1 MKQLLVPA
9 ILFVPAISLGQD
21 LLEPL
26 VVTSSRSETKLT
38 DVPYTTTLLD
48 EAILWESA
56 RRTLPEALQYTP
68 GVSIQKT
75 GNGAG
80 SPFIRGF
87 TGRQNLLLVDGVRI
101 NNSTFRSGPVQYWN
115 TIDSLTI
122 DHLELIKSQ
131 GSVLYGSDAVGGT
144 LNAFTKSSDFRSETE
159 GQAYIGGSA
168 TYQYRSNG
176 DGSHLGRLETEA
188 GVGGKFGVLLGIS
201 SKDFGDIEDSD
212 VGLMKNTG
220 YSEQNIDFRFDWA
233 VTPDSTL
240 TFASYYLDQD
250 DIWRWHRTRYN
261 PGWIEDGHIAAPGR
275 WAANTNDQEHSL
287 TFLRYAG
294 ENPQADAFIKRWSAT
309 LSFQK
314 TDDSEFQNRLGDPAP
329 GSRPIRGS
337 NIRTETTGID
347 LSLESPVGP
356 GTLVYGFDYY
366 HDSVESSGYQRNLA
380 NTNGRESLPIADDSK
395 YDLFGAFAQYVWKPV
410 DQFELTGGLRYTYAQ
425 ATLGRFYNAALVA
438 QPSTSSD
445 WENLTGSLRGLYH
458 LNDAWSLYGGVSQAF
473 RAPNL
478 DDLSGN
484 RTSLASTTGL
494 GSVNVS
500 PEKYVTYEIGTRHTT
515 ERTSFNAAIF
525 YTDVQDLIVGVPV
538 ALGSGTS
545 VATNDG
551 DGYIYGVELEGA
563 WRIDEQWTLS
573 GFAAWQDGRTTTSAF
588 VGGPQIDRPN
598 TRSLPLSGSVALRWT
613 SPGKKVWVEGRV
625 LAAATEDRIT
635 AADQRADNQ
644 RIPTGGTPGYVVTS
658 IYSGWQAAQ
667 NLELTCGLENLTD
680 DGYRAHGSGQ
690 NEPGFNA
697 ILGAKVTW

>member
-21 LLEPL
+21 LLDPL

-38 DVPYTTTLLD
+38 DVPYTTSLLD
-48 EAILWESA
+48 EAILWETA

-144 LNAFTKSSDFRSETE
+144 LNAFTKSSDFRNEAE
-159 GQAYIGGSA
+159 GQAYYGGSA
-168 TYQYRSNG
+168 DYQFRSNG
-176 DGSHLGRLETEA
+176 DGSHIGRLETE
-188 GVGGKFGVLLGIS
+188 GGIGGKFGFLLGIS

-220 YSEQNIDFRFDWA
+220 YSEQNIDFRVDWA

-250 DIWRWHRTRYN
+250 DAWRWHRTRFN

-337 NIRTETTGID
+337 NIRTETTGLD

-380 NTNGRESLPIADDSK
+380 NTNRRESLPIADDSK

-425 ATLGRFYNAALVA
+425 ATLGRFYNATLVA
-438 QPSTSSD
+438 QPSTSSE
-445 WENLTGSLRGLYH
+445 WEDLTGSLRGLYH
-458 LNDAWSLYGGVSQAF
+458 LNDSWSVYGGISEAF

-484 RTSLASTTGL
+484 RTSQASTTGL
-494 GSVNVS
+494 GSTDVS
-500 PEKYVTYEIGTRHTT
+500 PEHYLTYEIGTRHTT
-515 ERTSFNAAIF
+515 ERTSFNAAVF

-538 ALGSGTS
+538 ALGSGTT
-545 VATNDG
+545 VASNDG
-551 DGYIYGVELEGA
+551 DGYIYGVEFEGA
-563 WRIDEQWTLS
+563 WKIDEQWTLS
-573 GFAAWQDGRTTTSAF
+573 GFAAWQDGRTTTSSF

-598 TRSLPLSGSVALRWT
+598 TRSLPLNGSVALRWT

-644 RIPTGGTPGYVVTS
+644 RIPTGGTPSYVVTS

-680 DGYRAHGSGQ
+680 EGYRAHGSGQ

>member
-1 MKQLLVPA
+1 MKKLLVPA

-38 DVPYTTTLLD
+38 DVPYTTSLLD
-48 EAILWESA
+48 EAILWENA

-144 LNAFTKSSDFRSETE
+144 LNAFTKSSDFRNETE
-159 GQAYIGGSA
+159 GQAYFGGSA
-168 TYQYRSNG
+168 DYQFRSNG
-176 DGSHLGRLETEA
+176 DGSHIGRLETEA
-188 GVGGKFGVLLGIS
+188 GIGGKFGFLLGIS

-220 YSEQNIDFRFDWA
+220 YSEQNIDFRVDWA
-233 VTPDSTL
+233 VTPDTTL

-250 DIWRWHRTRYN
+250 DAWRWHRTRFN

-337 NIRTETTGID
+337 NIRTETTGLD

-410 DQFELTGGLRYTYAQ
+410 DKFELTGGLRYTYAQ

-445 WENLTGSLRGLYH
+445 WEDLTGSLRGLYH
-458 LNDAWSLYGGVSQAF
+458 LNDSWSLYGGISEAF

-484 RTSLASTTGL
+484 RTSQASTNGL
-494 GSVNVS
+494 GSTDVS
-500 PEKYVTYEIGTRHTT
+500 PEHYLTYEIGTRHST

-551 DGYIYGVELEGA
+551 DGYIYGVEFEGA

-573 GFAAWQDGRTTTSAF
+573 GFAAWQDGRTTTSTF

-680 DGYRAHGSGQ
+680 EGYRAHGSGQ

>member
-38 DVPYTTTLLD
+38 DVPYTTSLLD

-176 DGSHLGRLETEA
+176 DGSHLGRIETEA
-188 GVGGKFGVLLGIS
+188 GIGGKFGVLLGIS

-366 HDSVESSGYQRNLA
+366 HDSIESSGYQRNLA

-563 WRIDEQWTLS
+563 WKIDEQWTLS